1 MNRRAFTLIEASLAT
16 LVVGVVLVAS
26 INAVGATAKQR
37 AALHDQSVAIGIA
50 EARIAAIVALAY
62 ADPDTP
68 DAPLGTDAGEVSM
81 ADWDDVDD
89 AHDPISIQPSSARD
103 WTWLTTV
110 EWVELSA
117 EGQPGG
123 VSSTDTG
130 LKRIQVSVKSGRKV
144 LAMRWAYRSRG
155 WDEVLP

>member
-68 DAPLGTDAGEVSM
+68 SAPLGTDAGEVSM

-89 AHDPISIQPSSARD
+89 AHDPNSIQPSSARD

-117 EGQPGG
+117 AGRPGG
-123 VSSTDTG
+123 VSPTDTG
-130 LKRIQVSVKSGRKV
+130 LKRIQVSVKSGQKV
-144 LAMRWAYRSRG
+144 LAVRWAYRSRG

>member
-1 MNRRAFTLIEASLAT
+1 MSRRAFTLIEAALAT

-26 INAVGATAKQR
+26 LNAVGANAKQR
-37 AALHDQSVAIGIA
+37 AALRDQSVAIGIA

-68 DAPLGTDAGEVSM
+68 SAPLGTDAGEVSM

-89 AHDPISIQPSSARD
+89 AHDPFSIQPSSARD

-117 EGQPGG
+117 SGQPGD
-123 VSSTDTG
+123 VSLTDTG
-130 LKRIQVSVKSGRKV
+130 LKRIKVSVMSGQRV

>member
-1 MNRRAFTLIEASLAT
+1 
-16 LVVGVVLVAS
+16 
-26 INAVGATAKQR
+26 
-37 AALHDQSVAIGIA
+37 
-50 EARIAAIVALAY
+50 
-62 ADPDTP
+62 
-68 DAPLGTDAGEVSM
+68 M

-117 EGQPGG
+117 EGQPGS